1 MGGVLETESCEL
13 AHNLRRNLISKQLYL
28 GHKQCLVS
36 TRGRISYIL
45 KTMSNLV
52 FYNCR
57 GKGEDGFSVKKQFI
71 SNENGA

>member
-1 MGGVLETESCEL
+1 
-13 AHNLRRNLISKQLYL
+13 
-28 GHKQCLVS
+28 
-36 TRGRISYIL
+36 
-45 KTMSNLV
+45 MSNLV